1 MRRGSLVDN
10 RPMRDFLW
18 FARRLVKQRRE
29 LVLLLLGATV
39 SAGGLG
45 AGLLGLGP
53 ILRIIL
59 VENGSLQAMAREW
72 FARHPRFDVLPSW
85 VIEMLPTTPYPG
97 VLLAMVG
104 LAMLTVV
111 GAAANYMHQMVSM
124 TMCAR
129 TVARIRL
136 DVFRHSV
143 HLPLGEVN
151 RQGPTE
157 FTSRVLRDTND
168 LRGGFESLTSKTLA
182 QVTKGMAAFI
192 AALIFDWRLVLV
204 SLVVGPLLALVLRK
218 TGKVIR
224 RGSQGSLE
232 AGELLLRSTNETLQG
247 LRAVKTA
254 SAEREAVR
262 RFNRA
267 NHVALVMELR
277 MRRARSLAAPLIE
290 MLAVFSAMVLALVA
304 ARQILSGELP
314 FDRFVLSLGSL
325 AVAAGSLRPLTGFI
339 HEIQAATAPAMRLRA
354 LLSTVREDDA
364 ERAKPSLA
372 PHRDRIVFE
381 RLVFRY
387 PGSEQ
392 RALDGVQLE
401 VEHGSRVAI
410 VGPNGCGKT
419 TLLSMLTRL
428 YEPAEGCVRVD
439 GVDLRAVNVRS
450 IRRQIGVVGQESV
463 LVKGTIAENVRFGLR
478 SASDAAVIE
487 ALKRAHAWGFVERLP
502 GGIEAAVGEQGSSL
516 SGGQRQRIAIARAVL
531 RNPSILIMDEATSQI
546 DAESEEQI
554 NDAIADFGAG
564 RTVLVIA
571 HRLSTVLACERIV
584 VMDHGRVVDTGRHD
598 ELLGRCDLY
607 RRLAQA
613 QLTEAR

>member
-1 MRRGSLVDN
+1 MRRGRLDDN
-10 RPMRDFLW
+10 RPMRDFWW
-18 FARRLVKQRRE
+18 FARRLFRRKRE
-29 LVLLLLGATV
+29 VALLLLGATV

-59 VENGSLQAMAREW
+59 IENGSLRSMAEG
-72 FARHPRFDVLPSW
+72 AVERHAWLQFIPSGL
-85 VIEMLPTTPYPG
+85 IESLPTQPYPG
-97 VLLAMVG
+97 VMLAMVG
-104 LAMLTVV
+104 LAILTIV
-111 GAAANYMHQMVSM
+111 GASANYMHQMVSM
-124 TMCAR
+124 TICAR
-129 TVARIRL
+129 TVAQVRL
-136 DVFRHSV
+136 EVFQHAI

-157 FTSRVLRDTND
+157 FTSRVLRDTSD

-182 QVTKGMAAFI
+182 QVTKGLAAFI
-192 AALIFDWRLVLV
+192 AAMIFDWRLVLV
-204 SLVVGPLLALVLRK
+204 SLVVGPLLGVVLRK
-218 TGKVIR
+218 TGKSIR
-224 RGSQGSLE
+224 RGSRGSLE
-232 AGELLLRSTNETLQG
+232 AGELLLRSTNESMQG

-267 NHVALVMELR
+267 NHEALVQELR

-290 MLAVFSAMVLALVA
+290 MLTVFAAMVLAIVA
-304 ARQILSGELP
+304 ARQILAGELA

-339 HEIQAATAPAMRLRA
+339 HEIQAASAPATRLRA
-354 LLSTVREDDA
+354 MLSVVREDTN
-364 ERAKPSLA
+364 EWRKPILQ
-372 PHRDRIVFE
+372 PHVREIAFE
-381 RLVFRY
+381 SVVFRY
-387 PGSEQ
+387 PGSDH
-392 RALDGVQLE
+392 RALDGVD
-401 VEHGSRVAI
+401 VTFDHGSRVAI

-419 TLLSMLTRL
+419 TLLSLLTRL
-428 YEPAEGCVRVD
+428 FEPESGRVTVD
-439 GVDLRAVNVRS
+439 GVDLRTVNVRS
-450 IRRQIGVVGQESV
+450 IRSQIGVVSQESI
-463 LVKGTIAENVRFGLR
+463 LVKGTIADNVRFGLR
-478 SASDAAVIE
+478 SATNDAVIE
-487 ALKRAHAWGFVERLP
+487 ALRRAHAWNFVERLS
-502 GGIEAAVGEQGSSL
+502 GGIHAIVGEQGSSL

-531 RNPSILIMDEATSQI
+531 RNPAILVMDEATSQI

-564 RTVLVIA
+564 RTVVVIA

-584 VMDHGRVVDTGRHD
+584 VMDHGRVIDTGRHD

-613 QLTEAR
+613 QLTEAG

>member
-1 MRRGSLVDN
+1 M
-10 RPMRDFLW
+10 
-18 FARRLVKQRRE
+18 
-29 LVLLLLGATV
+29 
-39 SAGGLG
+39 
-45 AGLLGLGP
+45 
-53 ILRIIL
+53 I
-59 VENGSLQAMAREW
+59 
-72 FARHPRFDVLPSW
+72 
-85 VIEMLPTTPYPG
+85 
-97 VLLAMVG
+97 G
-104 LAMLTVV
+104 LAVLTVF

-129 TVARIRL
+129 TVAQVRL
-136 DVFRHSV
+136 EVFQHAI

-182 QVTKGMAAFI
+182 QVTKGLAALI
-192 AALIFDWRLVLV
+192 AAMIFDWRLVLV
-204 SLVVGPLLALVLRK
+204 SLVVGPLLGVVLRK
-218 TGKVIR
+218 TGKSIR
-224 RGSQGSLE
+224 RGSRGSLE
-232 AGELLLRSTNETLQG
+232 AGELLLRSTNESMQG

-267 NHVALVMELR
+267 NHKALVQELR

-290 MLAVFSAMVLALVA
+290 MLTVFSAMVLALVA
-304 ARQILSGELP
+304 ARQILAGELA

-339 HEIQAATAPAMRLRA
+339 HEIQAASAPATRLRA
-354 LLSTVREDDA
+354 MLGVVREDTN
-364 ERAKPSLA
+364 EWRKPLLQ
-372 PHRDRIVFE
+372 PHKDRIAFE
-381 RLVFRY
+381 GVVFRY
-387 PGSEQ
+387 PGSDH
-392 RALDGVQLE
+392 RALDGVT
-401 VEHGSRVAI
+401 VNIDHGSRVAI

-419 TLLSMLTRL
+419 TLLSLLTRL
-428 YEPAEGCVRVD
+428 FEPELGRVTVD
-439 GVDLRAVNVRS
+439 GVDLRTVNVRS
-450 IRRQIGVVGQESV
+450 IRSQIGVVSQESI
-463 LVKGTIAENVRFGLR
+463 LVKGTIADNVRFGMR
-478 SASDAAVIE
+478 VASDEAVVE
-487 ALKRAHAWGFVERLP
+487 ALRRAHAWAFVERLP
-502 GGIEAAVGEQGSSL
+502 GGIQAMVGEQGSSL

-531 RNPSILIMDEATSQI
+531 RNPAILVMDEATSQI

-554 NDAIADFGAG
+554 NEAIAEFGAG

-571 HRLSTVLACERIV
+571 HRLSTVLACECIV

-613 QLTEAR
+613 QLTEAG

>member
-1 MRRGSLVDN
+1 
-10 RPMRDFLW
+10 
-18 FARRLVKQRRE
+18 
-29 LVLLLLGATV
+29 
-39 SAGGLG
+39 
-45 AGLLGLGP
+45 
-53 ILRIIL
+53 
-59 VENGSLQAMAREW
+59 MARDW
-72 FARHPRFDVLPSW
+72 LGRSSLSDVVPEGAVAL
-85 VIEMLPTTPYPG
+85 LPTSPYAG
-97 VLLAMVG
+97 VVLAMIG
-104 LAMLTVV
+104 LAVLTVV
-111 GAAANYMHQMVSM
+111 GASANYLHQMVSM

-136 DVFRHSV
+136 DVFRHAV

-168 LRGGFESLTSKTLA
+168 LRGGFEALTSKTLA
-182 QVTKGMAAFI
+182 QVTKGLAAFG

-204 SLVVGPLLALVLRK
+204 SLVVGPLLAVVLRK

-267 NHVALVMELR
+267 NHAALTMDLR
-277 MRRARSLAAPLIE
+277 MRRARSVAGPLIE
-290 MLAVFSAMVLALVA
+290 MLAVFSAIVLALVA
-304 ARQILSGELP
+304 ARQILVGELS

-325 AVAAGSLRPLTGFI
+325 AVAAGSLRPLAGFV
-339 HEIQAATAPAMRLRA
+339 HEIQAASAPAMRLRA
-354 LLSTVREDDA
+354 MLASAREDA
-364 ERAKPSLA
+364 GERAKPSLA
-372 PHRDRIVFE
+372 PHREQISFE
-381 RLVFRY
+381 HVGFRY
-387 PGSEQ
+387 PGAEH
-392 RALDGVQLE
+392 RALDGACFEIV
-401 VEHGSRVAI
+401 HGSRVAI

-439 GVDLRAVNVRS
+439 GVDLRTVNVRS

>member
-1 MRRGSLVDN
+1 MGKGRFADTC
-10 RPMRDFLW
+10 PMRDFWW
-18 FARRLVKQRRE
+18 FARRLFRNPWEVT
-29 LVLLLLGATV
+29 LLLLGATV

-59 VENGSLQAMAREW
+59 IDNVSLRGMTEEW
-72 FARHPRFDVLPSW
+72 LKRHPRFDVLPSA
-85 VIEMLPTTPYPG
+85 VIEMIPTTPYAG
-97 VLLAMVG
+97 VVLSMFG
-104 LAMLTVV
+104 LAVLTIV
-111 GAAANYMHQMVSM
+111 GAAANYLHQMVSM

-136 DVFRHSV
+136 DVFQHAV

-157 FTSRVLRDTND
+157 FTSRVLRDTD
-168 LRGGFESLTSKTLA
+168 ALRGGFESLTSKTLA
-182 QVTKGMAAFI
+182 QITKGLAAFV

-204 SLVVGPLLALVLRK
+204 SLVVGPLLGVVLRK
-218 TGKVIR
+218 TGKSIR
-224 RGSQGSLE
+224 RGSHGALE
-232 AGELLLRSTNETLQG
+232 ASELLLRSTNETLQG
-247 LRAVKTA
+247 LRAVKTS

-267 NHVALVMELR
+267 NHVALVQELR
-277 MRRARSLAAPLIE
+277 MRRARSLAGPLIE
-290 MLAVFSAMVLALVA
+290 MMAVFAAMVLALVA
-304 ARQILSGELP
+304 ARQILAGELD

-325 AVAAGSLRPLTGFI
+325 AVAASSLRPLTGFI
-339 HEIQAATAPAMRLRA
+339 HEIQSAIAPATRLHA
-354 LLSTVREDDA
+354 MLGAVREDAA
-364 ERAKPSLA
+364 ERTKPPLA
-372 PHRDRIVFE
+372 PHRERIAFE
-381 RLVFRY
+381 NVVFRY
-387 PGSEQ
+387 PGSEH
-392 RALDGVQLE
+392 RALDGVS
-401 VEHGSRVAI
+401 VDFEHGSRVAI

-419 TLLSMLTRL
+419 TLLSLLTRL
-428 YEPAEGCVRVD
+428 YEPQEGRVTVD
-439 GVDLRAVNVRS
+439 GVNLHGVHVRS
-450 IRRQIGVVGQESV
+450 IRRQIGVVSQESI
-463 LVKGTIAENVRFGLR
+463 LVKGTIADNVRFGLR
-478 SASDAAVIE
+478 SASDAAVVE
-487 ALKRAHAWGFVERLP
+487 ALRRAHAWSFVERLP
-502 GGIEAAVGEQGSSL
+502 GGIDAMVGEQGSSL

-531 RNPSILIMDEATSQI
+531 RNPAILVMDEATSQI

-584 VMDHGRVVDTGRHD
+584 VMDHGRVIDTGRHD
-598 ELLGRCDLY
+598 ELLSRCDLY

>member
-1 MRRGSLVDN
+1 
-10 RPMRDFLW
+10 MRDFWW
-18 FARRLVKQRRE
+18 FARRLFRRKGE
-29 LVLLLLGATV
+29 VALLLLGAMI

-59 VENGSLQAMAREW
+59 IDNGSLRSMAEGAI
-72 FARHPRFDVLPSW
+72 ARYPSLNFIPAGL
-85 VIEMLPTTPYPG
+85 VELLPTQPYPG
-97 VLLAMVG
+97 VV
-104 LAMLTVV
+104 LAMLGLAGLTIF
-111 GAAANYMHQMVSM
+111 GAAANYLHQMVSM

-136 DVFRHSV
+136 DVFRHAL
-143 HLPLGEVN
+143 HLPLVEVN

-168 LRGGFESLTSKTLA
+168 LRGGFEALTSKTLA
-182 QVTKGMAAFI
+182 QVTKGAAAFA

-204 SLVVGPLLALVLRK
+204 SLVVGPLLAVVLRK

-224 RGSQGSLE
+224 RGSRGSLE
-232 AGELLLRSTNETLQG
+232 AGEVLLRSTNEALQG
-247 LRAVKTA
+247 LRGVKTA
-254 SAEREAVR
+254 CSEREAVR

-267 NHVALVMELR
+267 NHLALTMDLR
-277 MRRARSLAAPLIE
+277 MRRARALAAPLIE
-290 MLAVFSAMVLALVA
+290 MLAVFSAIVLALVA
-304 ARQILSGELP
+304 ARQILGGELS

-339 HEIQAATAPAMRLRA
+339 HEIQAASAPAMRLRTMLA
-354 LLSTVREDDA
+354 IARDDA
-364 ERAKPSLA
+364 GERSKPQLA
-372 PHRDRIVFE
+372 PHRDRIAFE
-381 RLVFRY
+381 DVAFRY
-387 PGSEQ
+387 PGAEH
-392 RALDGVQLE
+392 RALDGVRFE
-401 VEHGSRVAI
+401 IAHGTRVAI

-428 YEPAEGCVRVD
+428 YEPVEGCVRVD
-439 GVDLRAVNVRS
+439 GVDLRTVNVRS

>member
-1 MRRGSLVDN
+1 
-10 RPMRDFLW
+10 MRDFLW
-18 FARRLVKQRRE
+18 FARMLVKRKRE
-29 LVLLLLGATV
+29 VVLLLLGACV

-59 VENGSLQAMAREW
+59 IENGSLRGMTQGWLE
-72 FARHPRFDVLPSW
+72 RHPRLDVLPSGL
-85 VIEMLPTTPYPG
+85 VEMLPDTPYAG
-97 VLLAMVG
+97 VVFSMLG
-104 LAMLTVV
+104 LAMLTVF

-129 TVARIRL
+129 TIARIRL
-136 DVFRHSV
+136 DVFRHAI

-182 QVTKGMAAFI
+182 QLTKGLAAFI
-192 AALIFDWRLVLV
+192 AAMIFDWRLVLV
-204 SLVVGPLLALVLRK
+204 SLVVGPFLGVVLRK
-218 TGKVIR
+218 TGKSIR
-224 RGSQGSLE
+224 RGSHGSLE
-232 AGELLLRSTNETLQG
+232 ASEMLLRSTNETLQG
-247 LRAVKTA
+247 LRAVKTS

-267 NHVALVMELR
+267 NHVALVQELR
-277 MRRARSLAAPLIE
+277 MRRARSLASPLIE
-290 MLAVFSAMVLALVA
+290 MLVVFSAMVLAMVA
-304 ARQILSGELP
+304 ARQILAGELE

-339 HEIQAATAPAMRLRA
+339 HEIQAATAPATRLRA
-354 LLSTVREDDA
+354 MLSIVREDA
-364 ERAKPSLA
+364 VERSKPALA
-372 PHRDRIVFE
+372 PHRQRIAFE
-381 RLVFRY
+381 GVVFRY
-387 PGSEQ
+387 PGSDH
-392 RALDGVQLE
+392 RALDGVE
-401 VEHGSRVAI
+401 VDFEHGSRVAI

-419 TLLSMLTRL
+419 TLLSLLARL
-428 YEPAEGCVRVD
+428 YEPMEGRVSVD
-439 GVDLRAVNVRS
+439 GIDLRTVNVRS
-450 IRRQIGVVGQESV
+450 IRRQIGVVSQESI

-487 ALKRAHAWGFVERLP
+487 ALRRAHAWGFVERLP
-502 GGIEAAVGEQGSSL
+502 GGIQAMVGEQGSSL

-531 RNPSILIMDEATSQI
+531 RDPAILIMDEATSQI

-554 NDAIADFGAG
+554 NEAIADFGAG

-584 VMDHGRVVDTGRHD
+584 VMDHGRVIDTGRHD